1 VRDYDLD
8 QELHVF
14 TEIHHT
20 KGDLGAAIR
29 LLTNARV
36 ISIEEAGRLSE
47 QVEQV
52 YPIRYRWMEQGRQL
66 LHTDEWNVDALDLK
80 FRNIGEPYPL
90 VDMGE
95 LDDD

>member
-1 VRDYDLD
+1 MSDYDLD
-8 QELHVF
+8 QKLHIF

-36 ISIEEAGRLSE
+36 IDIEEARRLSE

-52 YPIRYRWMEQGRQL
+52 YPIRYRWMDESGRPL
-66 LHTDEWNVDALDLK
+66 RTT
-80 FRNIGEPYPL
+80 EPPTW
-90 VDMGE
+90 
-95 LDDD
+95 

>member
-1 VRDYDLD
+1 MSDYDLD

-36 ISIEEAGRLSE
+36 IDIEEARRLSG

-52 YPIRYRWMEQGRQL
+52 YPPRRPLRPRSSRPQGWP
-66 LHTDEWNVDALDLK
+66 TA
-80 FRNIGEPYPL
+80 P
-90 VDMGE
+90 
-95 LDDD
+95 